1 MEKDIINIIERH
13 RKDIQLDN
21 NQLTIKL
28 KCTPINK
35 KGKELFKILNYV
47 IQENYIL
54 TFGSNEYECYKW
66 QAYYKGE
73 NIIEKYLNK
82 YLDNEIELYAVPLS
96 KTNVDI
102 KTNSVDIKKANQI
115 NVFTDSINSINAK
128 KFIYN
133 EELTDTSNTDLL
145 VAINNIENSLNN
157 YETPNY
163 NDMSV
168 VKQFAKSSSNI
179 ASFAADVITILG
191 VFLK

>member
-1 MEKDIINIIERH
+1 MER
-13 RKDIQLDN
+13 
-21 NQLTIKL
+21 
-28 KCTPINK
+28 
-35 KGKELFKILNYV
+35 
-47 IQENYIL
+47 
-54 TFGSNEYECYKW
+54 
-66 QAYYKGE
+66 YYNGE

-82 YLDNEIELYAVPLS
+82 YLDNEIELYAVPIS

-102 KTNSVDIKKANQI
+102 KTNSVDIKKANQVNI
-115 NVFTDSINSINAK
+115 FAESINSINAK

-145 VAINNIENSLNN
+145 VVINNIENPLNN
-157 YETPNY
+157 YEAPNY

-191 VFLK
+191 LFIE

>member
-1 MEKDIINIIERH
+1 MSATNGNHI
-13 RKDIQLDN
+13 
-21 NQLTIKL
+21 T
-28 KCTPINK
+28 
-35 KGKELFKILNYV
+35 KGKIL
-47 IQENYIL
+47 
-54 TFGSNEYECYKW
+54 YK
-66 QAYYKGE
+66 KS
-73 NIIEKYLNK
+73 LNK

-102 KTNSVDIKKANQI
+102 KTNSVDIKKANQV

-145 VAINNIENSLNN
+145 VAINSIENSLNN

>member
-1 MEKDIINIIERH
+1 
-13 RKDIQLDN
+13 
-21 NQLTIKL
+21 
-28 KCTPINK
+28 
-35 KGKELFKILNYV
+35 
-47 IQENYIL
+47 
-54 TFGSNEYECYKW
+54 EYECYKW

-102 KTNSVDIKKANQI
+102 KTNSVDIKKANQV

>member
-13 RKDIQLDN
+13 RKDIHLDN

-35 KGKELFKILNYV
+35 KGKELFEVLNYV
-47 IQENYIL
+47 IQKNYVL

-66 QAYYKGE
+66 QAYYSGE

-102 KTNSVDIKKANQI
+102 KTNSVDIKKANQVNI
-115 NVFTDSINSINAK
+115 FAESINSINAK

-179 ASFAADVITILG
+179 ASFAADIITILG
-191 VFLK
+191 VFIK

>member
-1 MEKDIINIIERH
+1 M
-13 RKDIQLDN
+13 
-21 NQLTIKL
+21 
-28 KCTPINK
+28 
-35 KGKELFKILNYV
+35 
-47 IQENYIL
+47 
-54 TFGSNEYECYKW
+54 
-66 QAYYKGE
+66 
-73 NIIEKYLNK
+73 
-82 YLDNEIELYAVPLS
+82 YAVPLS

-102 KTNSVDIKKANQI
+102 KKANQV

-145 VAINNIENSLNN
+145 VAITNIENSLNN

>member
-1 MEKDIINIIERH
+1 M
-13 RKDIQLDN
+13 
-21 NQLTIKL
+21 
-28 KCTPINK
+28 
-35 KGKELFKILNYV
+35 
-47 IQENYIL
+47 
-54 TFGSNEYECYKW
+54 
-66 QAYYKGE
+66 
-73 NIIEKYLNK
+73 
-82 YLDNEIELYAVPLS
+82 YAVPLS

-102 KTNSVDIKKANQI
+102 KTNSVDIKKANQVD
-115 NVFTDSINSINAK
+115 VFTDSINSINAK

>member
-1 MEKDIINIIERH
+1 M
-13 RKDIQLDN
+13 
-21 NQLTIKL
+21 
-28 KCTPINK
+28 
-35 KGKELFKILNYV
+35 
-47 IQENYIL
+47 
-54 TFGSNEYECYKW
+54 
-66 QAYYKGE
+66 
-73 NIIEKYLNK
+73 
-82 YLDNEIELYAVPLS
+82 YAVPLS

-102 KTNSVDIKKANQI
+102 KTNFVDIKKANQV

>member
-1 MEKDIINIIERH
+1 M
-13 RKDIQLDN
+13 
-21 NQLTIKL
+21 
-28 KCTPINK
+28 
-35 KGKELFKILNYV
+35 
-47 IQENYIL
+47 
-54 TFGSNEYECYKW
+54 
-66 QAYYKGE
+66 
-73 NIIEKYLNK
+73 IEKYLNK

-102 KTNSVDIKKANQI
+102 KTNSVDIKKANQV

>member
-1 MEKDIINIIERH
+1 M
-13 RKDIQLDN
+13 
-21 NQLTIKL
+21 
-28 KCTPINK
+28 
-35 KGKELFKILNYV
+35 
-47 IQENYIL
+47 
-54 TFGSNEYECYKW
+54 
-66 QAYYKGE
+66 
-73 NIIEKYLNK
+73 
-82 YLDNEIELYAVPLS
+82 YAVPLS

-102 KTNSVDIKKANQI
+102 KTNSVDIKKANQV

-168 VKQFAKSSSNI
+168 VKKFAKSSSNI